1 MSWAKHHD
9 ESTANSDQILFI
21 FLLCKIAVKS
31 SENLVTYQLTLPQL
45 KLSSLCQMSPW
56 VLISSSE
63 SVAGLRRKRVFANDV
78 PITVRSAPDCA
89 GSQAQ
94 I

>member
-63 SVAGLRRKRVFANDV
+63 SVAGLRRKTVFANDV
-78 PITVRSAPDCA
+78 PITVRSTDNL
-89 GSQAQ
+89 
-94 I
+94 

>member
-1 MSWAKHHD
+1 MMNPQQ
-9 ESTANSDQILFI
+9 TVTRLFI

-31 SENLVTYQLTLPQL
+31 SENLVTYQLTLAQL

-63 SVAGLRRKRVFANDV
+63 SVAGLRRKRWFANDV
-78 PITVRSAPDCA
+78 PITVRSTQRVMVGALSLLSYLTPL
-89 GSQAQ
+89 
-94 I
+94 